1 MRAGNKRMRA
11 PEWRMTIIGEGFA
24 DNLTLEER
32 PDESGGRGHMDIL
45 EGALQTEEIAKIK
58 ALRQ

>member
-1 MRAGNKRMRA
+1 MRA
-11 PEWRMTIIGEGFA
+11 PEWRMTMIREGFA
-24 DNLTLEER
+24 DNLTLEQR

-45 EGALQTEEIAKIK
+45 EGAFQTEEIAKIK